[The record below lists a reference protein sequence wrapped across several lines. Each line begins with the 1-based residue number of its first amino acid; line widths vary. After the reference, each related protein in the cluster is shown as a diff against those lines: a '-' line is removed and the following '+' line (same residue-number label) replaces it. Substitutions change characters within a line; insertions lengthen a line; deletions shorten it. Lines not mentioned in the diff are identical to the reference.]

1 MVPCRL
7 PANTGVPPT
16 TNLDA
21 QEARALALSYVVS
34 SSPSFGGGVPR
45 RGFGELEA
53 VIMDY
58 LWSQDGPR
66 TVREM
71 HTALSSARSS
81 AYTTVSTVVDNL
93 HKKGW
98 LRRQPA
104 DRQAFRY
111 LPVASRGR
119 VRRAADAGGTGQ
131 LR

>member
-1 MVPCRL
+1 M
-7 PANTGVPPT
+7 
-16 TNLDA
+16 
-21 QEARALALSYVVS
+21 
-34 SSPSFGGGVPR
+34 PR

-71 HTALSSARSS
+71 HIALSSARSS

-104 DRQAFRY
+104 DRQAFTY
-111 LPVASRGR
+111 LPVASREEYCAGLMR
-119 VRRAADAGGTGQ
+119 EALDSSGDRAEALVRFVGGMSVGEAAALRAALQAHEGTP
-131 LR
+131 R